1 MVAKSIVN
9 CLLLAL
15 SSPRRVSDMV
25 EDIFMLHFEEVM
37 GIHVS
42 SERSRPPNPVYGMST
57 KIRNV

>member
-9 CLLLAL
+9 YLLLAL

-37 GIHVS
+37 GIHGELV
-42 SERSRPPNPVYGMST
+42 E
-57 KIRNV
+57 